1 MSYRLNKIL
10 KWIPWGLVVIVAAC
24 FSKPNNENC
33 DKYRKGKFY
42 IYDKVKNHK
51 INIERKDSI
60 QIETNEKTGDIT
72 ILKVKWTDTCE
83 YELLFNYMTP
93 KEVSKRE
100 DGEDMKKIFE
110 SMADIPLQMKIL
122 SGTDSYYIFE
132 ARKKGLSLNMRDT
145 VWLIK

>member
-1 MSYRLNKIL
+1 MSHRLNKIL
-10 KWIPWGLVVIVAAC
+10 KWIPLGLVVIAAAC

-83 YELLFNYMTP
+83 YELFFNYMTP

-100 DGEDMKKIFE
+100 DGEEMKKIF
-110 SMADIPLQMKIL
+110 
-122 SGTDSYYIFE
+122 
-132 ARKKGLSLNMRDT
+132 
-145 VWLIK
+145 